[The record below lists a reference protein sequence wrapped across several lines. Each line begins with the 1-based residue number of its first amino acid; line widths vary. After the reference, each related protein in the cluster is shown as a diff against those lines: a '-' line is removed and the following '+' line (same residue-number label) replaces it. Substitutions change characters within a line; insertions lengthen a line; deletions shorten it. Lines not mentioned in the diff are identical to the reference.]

1 MPMQEPLITSRANP
15 LVKELKALTLT
26 KRRRREG
33 RCLLEGPKLV
43 GEALAQGAE
52 VERVVLEVGKETAP
66 PLRRIRREARRLG
79 IPMSRV
85 SAGVMT
91 YLSDVESSQGVVAVI
106 RVPET
111 VPALS
116 RIAQGD
122 LVVALWGV
130 QDPGNLGAIIRVA
143 AAAGAGGVVTGEETA
158 DLYHPRVLRGA
169 AGAHF
174 LIPVV
179 ELTDLPAWLDRV
191 RPRFQCMVTAPRP
204 NRGTSYLNTDFT
216 RPTLFLLGSEGGG
229 LPKEALRHADLRVRI
244 PMAPGVESLN
254 VAVAAGILL
263 YEAVRQRGA
272 IC

>member
-1 MPMQEPLITSRANP
+1 MQEPLITSRANP
-15 LVKELKALTLT
+15 LVKEIKAYTLT

-79 IPMSRV
+79 IPVSRV
-85 SAGVMT
+85 SASVMT
-91 YLSDVESSQGVVAVI
+91 DLSDVESSQGVVAVI

-111 VPALS
+111 VLALS

-122 LVVALWGV
+122 LAVALWGV
-130 QDPGNLGAIIRVA
+130 QDPGNLGAILRVA
-143 AAAGAGGVVTGEETA
+143 SAAGAGGVVTGEGTA

-174 LIPVV
+174 LIPAV
-179 ELTDLPAWLDRV
+179 EVDDLSAWLDRI
-191 RPRFQCMVTAPRP
+191 RSRFQRVATAPASGP
-204 NRGTSYLNTDFT
+204 SYLDVDFT
-216 RPTLFLLGSEGGG
+216 RPTLFLLGAEGGG
-229 LPKEALRHADLRVRI
+229 LPEEALRHADLRVRI
-244 PMAPGVESLN
+244 PMAQGVESLN

-272 IC
+272 IRSR

>member
-1 MPMQEPLITSRANP
+1 MQEPLITSRANP
-15 LVKELKALTLT
+15 LVKEIKAYTLT

-66 PLRRIRREARRLG
+66 PLCRIRREARRLG
-79 IPMSRV
+79 IPVSRV

-91 YLSDVESSQGVVAVI
+91 DLSDVESSQGVVAVI

-111 VPALS
+111 VLALS

-122 LVVALWGV
+122 LAVALWGV
-130 QDPGNLGAIIRVA
+130 QDPGNLGAILRVA
-143 AAAGAGGVVTGEETA
+143 SAAGAGGVVTGVGTA

-174 LIPVV
+174 LIPAV
-179 ELTDLPAWLDRV
+179 EVDDLSAWLDRI
-191 RPRFQCMVTAPRP
+191 RSRFQRVATAPASGP
-204 NRGTSYLNTDFT
+204 SYLDVDFT
-216 RPTLFLLGSEGGG
+216 RPTLFLLGAEGGG

-244 PMAPGVESLN
+244 PMAQGVESLN

-272 IC
+272 IRSR